1 VNEQGL
7 LDQARDTVWPKFF
20 DLAHEKMVCKYDLEK
35 PSQSGTPLGSHP
47 MKVKYMTIGAV

>member
-1 VNEQGL
+1 
-7 LDQARDTVWPKFF
+7 
-20 DLAHEKMVCKYDLEK
+20 LEK

>member
-7 LDQARDTVWPKFF
+7 LDQARDTVWPKVF